1 MRYLGVTCVAAL
13 FLAACG
19 NGGDKRERP
28 APLVEAKPVGQAT
41 FSDAVD
47 AVGTALANEQVILSA
62 PVTERITAIHF
73 TDGGFVPR
81 GAIIATLAQA
91 QERAELAAAQ
101 ARVQESGLQLT
112 RVKALKDRG
121 FATNASVE
129 NQIAVADEA
138 RATAQQ
144 ANATIGDRIIRAPF
158 AGYASLRTVSAGA
171 VVTAGTPIA
180 TISDISRIK
189 LDFTVPETQLT
200 SIREGQSIVAM
211 ASAFGDKPFR
221 GTIATIDPVI
231 DPTSRAVRVRA
242 ILPNPDKA
250 LKPGM
255 LMTVRILS
263 RERTAMAVPELSLVG
278 DGEDRYVF
286 VVNDDRKAKRVKVV
300 TGTHQNGVV
309 EIISGISPGQRIVT
323 EGVVKLSDGLP
334 FRLAE
339 DTPPAAKGAAPA
351 ASGH

>member
-1 MRYLGVTCVAAL
+1 MRYIGVTCVAAL

-19 NGGDKRERP
+19 NGGDKKERP
-28 APLVEAKPVGQAT
+28 APLVEAAPVGQAT

-47 AVGTALANEQVILSA
+47 AVGTAMANEQVVLSA

-73 TDGGFVPR
+73 ADGGFVSR

-121 FATNASVE
+121 FATNANVE
-129 NQIAVADEA
+129 NQTAVADEA

-158 AGYASLRTVSAGA
+158 SGYASLRTVSPGA

-200 SIREGQSIVAM
+200 SIKEGQSIEAT
-211 ASAFGDKPFR
+211 AAAFGDKPFR
-221 GTIATIDPVI
+221 GTVATIDPVI
-231 DPTSRAVRVRA
+231 DPASRAVRVRA
-242 ILPNPDKA
+242 ILPNPDKI

-263 RERTAMAVPELSLVG
+263 RQRTAMAVPELALVG
-278 DGEDRYVF
+278 DGEERFVF
-286 VVNDDRKAKRVKVV
+286 LADKDRKAKRVKVV

-309 EIISGISPGQRIVT
+309 EVVSGISPGQQVVT
-323 EGVVKLSDGLP
+323 EGVVKLSDGMP
-334 FRLAE
+334 FRLAQ
-339 DTPPAAKGAAPA
+339 DKPSGTQGGTPA
-351 ASGH
+351 ASGR